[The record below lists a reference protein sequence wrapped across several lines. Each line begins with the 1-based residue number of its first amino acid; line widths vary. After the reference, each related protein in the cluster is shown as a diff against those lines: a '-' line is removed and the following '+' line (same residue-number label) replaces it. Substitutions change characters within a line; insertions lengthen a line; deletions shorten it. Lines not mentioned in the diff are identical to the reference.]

1 VSIIFSRVHVITLA
15 TSLVGVCILHQ
26 SFTSLSR
33 SPLFLFSKQVPAPP
47 SLTSPPLVLPCRSS
61 IDLPRISADIYT
73 VELATKLRAFLSLCP
88 PPAPS
93 PPVVDLLHAVADFE
107 RDLQER
113 GIHCAPGVGVSAIGQ
128 FGDYIEVATAASA
141 ASRPVLG
148 EEALRGPSSDPACV
162 EWAVQCR
169 GI

>member
-1 VSIIFSRVHVITLA
+1 VHVVTCA
-15 TSLVGVCILHQ
+15 TRLVSVCILHH

-33 SPLFLFSKQVPAPP
+33 SPLSLLFKPVPAPP
-47 SLTSPPLVLPCRSS
+47 SLTTPPVLPCRSS

-107 RDLQER
+107 QDLQER
-113 GIHCAPGVGVSAIGQ
+113 GIHCAPGTGVSAIGL
-128 FGDYIEVATAASA
+128 FGDYIEVATATSA
-141 ASRPVLG
+141 ASPQGLG
-148 EEALRGPSSDPACV
+148 EGALRRPSSHPACV
-162 EWAVQCR
+162 EWGSQCR